1 MIFDDLQ
8 PGEVDDAGEEKA
20 ALEET
25 RQAMRARWF
34 CRFAVSERR
43 HSAADA
49 WAMQAEARSTS
60 PRRGVAPLSRLP

>member
-8 PGEVDDAGEEKA
+8 PGEPDDAGEEMA

-25 RQAMRARWF
+25 RQAVRDRWF
-34 CRFAVSERR
+34 RRFAASERR

-49 WAMQAEARSTS
+49 WAMQAAARSTS